1 MLGILPGGQGTQRFP
16 RLAPLELAIPMILTG
31 APKPASMLNKVGVI
45 DLVCGVDLLDVAAE
59 FALKQK
65 PRPVSKI
72 PISTATKVK
81 KTGGGLEM
89 AGLQAA
95 KAARG
100 MIAPAAIIRC
110 IAAAIDLPFEEGVKK
125 ESDEF
130 MDLLFSKQSAA
141 MRHLFMS
148 EREAQKVEGLD
159 AKPKPIKKVGIIGA
173 GLMGGGIAMCFIQ
186 KKIPVVLIDAKQ
198 EWLDAGV
205 KKIVGLYEAQMKKK
219 KMDMAKFRGLMKLLM
234 PTLDYGMLKD
244 VDIII
249 EAVPEIMSLKKEV
262 FLKMEANSKPDALIC
277 TNTSGLNIDE
287 IASVLKDPSRT
298 MGTHFFSPANV
309 MQLLENVK
317 ISKSSPQSVATC
329 MAMGKLIS
337 KKAILVGNCAGFV
350 GNRMLAP
357 YSAEFRSMVE
367 NGAGIQECD
376 DAAKAFGMPMGPATL
391 GDLVGLELFWKKRQ
405 QLGDMKHE
413 DKTSM
418 GPYEL
423 TDWLCEKGRYGLKT
437 PDKSIGATGRGIFI
451 YKGRDKVLDPE
462 VAAKAAEIIK
472 AKGIKGRTFST
483 EEMTDRMFFPLI
495 NEGLKILEEG
505 YCQRPSDVDV
515 CYIYGYGF
523 PPAKGGPMFY
533 AEKYV
538 GLPTILEKLKA
549 FDADAKLRPQNGQQ
563 KYRDYFVPS
572 KLLEFCVQK
581 QISSIQEGV
590 ELWRSEGPGSK
601 MASKL

>member
-1 MLGILPGGQGTQRFP
+1 
-16 RLAPLELAIPMILTG
+16 
-31 APKPASMLNKVGVI
+31 
-45 DLVCGVDLLDVAAE
+45 
-59 FALKQK
+59 
-65 PRPVSKI
+65 
-72 PISTATKVK
+72 
-81 KTGGGLEM
+81 
-89 AGLQAA
+89 
-95 KAARG
+95 
-100 MIAPAAIIRC
+100 
-110 IAAAIDLPFEEGVKK
+110 
-125 ESDEF
+125 
-130 MDLLFSKQSAA
+130 
-141 MRHLFMS
+141 
-148 EREAQKVEGLD
+148 
-159 AKPKPIKKVGIIGA
+159 
-173 GLMGGGIAMCFIQ
+173 MG
-186 KKIPVVLIDAKQ
+186 
-198 EWLDAGV
+198 
-205 KKIVGLYEAQMKKK
+205 
-219 KMDMAKFRGLMKLLM
+219 
-234 PTLDYGMLKD
+234 
-244 VDIII
+244 
-249 EAVPEIMSLKKEV
+249 
-262 FLKMEANSKPDALIC
+262 
-277 TNTSGLNIDE
+277 
-287 IASVLKDPSRT
+287 
-298 MGTHFFSPANV
+298 
-309 MQLLENVK
+309 QLLENVK

-405 QLGDMKHE
+405 QLGDMQHE
-413 DKTSM
+413 DKVSM

-437 PDKSIGATGRGIFI
+437 P
-451 YKGRDKVLDPE
+451 
-462 VAAKAAEIIK
+462 
-472 AKGIKGRTFST
+472 
-483 EEMTDRMFFPLI
+483 
-495 NEGLKILEEG
+495 EEG